1 MTGQEGLLILLFFSP
16 VLGFAVLFR
25 NSWRDRQLVMAA
37 VLGGLT
43 GAAATLPVK
52 FLAYPLI
59 NRLLEVDLR
68 RMIIETTS
76 FHTKILAC
84 IGVIGPVEEAAK
96 LLGVILA
103 LSIAGLL
110 TRPAAIFMAAVAV
123 GVGFSLAENL
133 DYYHLFGPEV
143 LFIRVMISS
152 TGHAVFAGIF
162 GLAGAQAIPRA
173 HLGGRRKAGWEF
185 LTMMTGL
192 ALAALAHGAFNAVA
206 FSLGP
211 DASIPLLATVLLLGV
226 TILYSFW
233 IRVLRLDTPLVP
245 FSWRCPGCNTRRFG
259 RERFCPAC
267 GSRVVTVSLFQ
278 TQE

>member
-1 MTGQEGLLILLFFSP
+1 M
-16 VLGFAVLFR
+16 GFMVLFR
-25 NSWRDRQLVMAA
+25 NSWRDRELVLAA
-37 VLGGLT
+37 LLGGLT

-52 FLAYPLI
+52 FLAYPII

-68 RMIIETTS
+68 KLIIGADS
-76 FHTKILAC
+76 LVVKVAAC
-84 IGVIGPVEEAAK
+84 LGVIGPVEEAAK
-96 LLGVILA
+96 FLGVILA

-110 TRPAAIFMAAVAV
+110 LRPAAIFMAAVSV
-123 GVGFSLAENL
+123 GVGFSVAENL

-143 LFIRVMISS
+143 LFVRVMISS

-173 HLGGRRKAGWEF
+173 HLGGRRKAGYEF
-185 LTMMTGL
+185 LTMMAGL

-226 TILYSFW
+226 TILYGFW
-233 IRVLRLDTPLVP
+233 IRVLRLDVPAVP
-245 FSWRCPGCNTRRFG
+245 FTWNCPGCGTRRFG

-267 GSRVVTVSLFQ
+267 GSRVNEMPLFPVR
-278 TQE
+278 E